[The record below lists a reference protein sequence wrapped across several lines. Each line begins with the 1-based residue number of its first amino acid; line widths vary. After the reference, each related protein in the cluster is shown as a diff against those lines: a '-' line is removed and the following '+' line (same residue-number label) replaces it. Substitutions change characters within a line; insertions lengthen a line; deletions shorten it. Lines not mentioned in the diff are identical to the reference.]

1 MLKSKS
7 KILLALF
14 LILILVSSCCF
25 ATIEP
30 RTTETQT
37 TSEGDVSAIST
48 TEEEAV
54 TTSEENASNSWT
66 SSDLYICKDKVE
78 VSNVVDGN
86 AFIIGKEVTITGEIG
101 GDLFVMAE
109 KLNIEGGYIYSNLF
123 VCANEVNI
131 NGVVYDVYSACNTFN
146 LQNDGFI
153 YRDMKV
159 TANNVNLNGKVR
171 RNAFVGANNISFAED
186 ASTTIYGNLTY
197 SSDSEITIPEGVISG
212 TTTYNKVNF
221 NNDESNS
228 VASII
233 LSYVLSLFK
242 ALLYTLVITLLLLWL
257 APKFIEKVSNMS
269 VKKSFASLGIG
280 FVALVAFLV
289 FIFIGI
295 FLLISVVGIPVF
307 VLGMFAS
314 ILVGYLGNAIASI
327 FFGKLFTRVLKMEG
341 KVKFVLFTLVS
352 SLIIWAISYIPF
364 IGGFL
369 TFLIWLFGI
378 GTLIVNIFDKKEK
391 VQENAEVKE

>member
-1 MLKSKS
+1 MLKTKS

-14 LILILVSSCCF
+14 LVLLLVSSCCF
-25 ATIEP
+25 ATVEP
-30 RTTETQT
+30 RTDETQT
-37 TSEGDVSAIST
+37 TSEGDVTAISE
-48 TEEEAV
+48 TEGEAL
-54 TTSEENASNSWT
+54 TTSEENESTSWT
-66 SSDLYICKDKVE
+66 NSDLYVCKDKVE

-86 AFIIGKEVTITGEIG
+86 AYIIGKEVTITGEIG

-131 NGVVYDVYSACNTFN
+131 NGVVYDVYAACNTFN
-146 LQNDGFI
+146 LQNDGFV
-153 YRDMKV
+153 YRDMRV

-171 RNAFVGANNISFAED
+171 RNAFVGANNISFAEN

-197 SSDSEITIPEGVISG
+197 SSNSEIAIPEGVVSG
-212 TTTYNKVNF
+212 TTTYNKVNVTD
-221 NNDESNS
+221 NNKS
-228 VASII
+228 VASTI
-233 LSYVLSLFK
+233 LSYVLDLLK
-242 ALLYTLVITLLLLWL
+242 ALLYTLVITLILLWL
-257 APKFIEKVSNMS
+257 APKFIERVSKMG
-269 VKKSFASLGIG
+269 VGKSFASLGIG
-280 FVALVAFLV
+280 FGAFIAFFV

-327 FFGKLFTRVLKMEG
+327 FFGKLFTRLLKMEG

-369 TFLIWLFGI
+369 SFLIWLFGI
-378 GTLIVNIFDKKEK
+378 GTLIVNIFNRKEK
-391 VQENAEVKE
+391 AQEKTEVKE

>member
-1 MLKSKS
+1 MLKTKS

-14 LILILVSSCCF
+14 LVLLLVSSCCF
-25 ATIEP
+25 ATVEP
-30 RTTETQT
+30 RTDETQT
-37 TSEGDVSAIST
+37 TSEGDVTAISE
-48 TEEEAV
+48 TEGEAL
-54 TTSEENASNSWT
+54 TTSEENESTSWT
-66 SSDLYICKDKVE
+66 NSDLYVCKDKVE

-86 AFIIGKEVTITGEIG
+86 AYIIGKEVTITGEIG

-109 KLNIEGGYIYSNLF
+109 KLNIEGVYIYSNLF

-131 NGVVYDVYSACNTFN
+131 NGVVYDVYAACNTFN
-146 LQNDGFI
+146 LQNDGFV
-153 YRDMKV
+153 YRDMRV

-171 RNAFVGANNISFAED
+171 RNAFVGANNISFAEN

-197 SSDSEITIPEGVISG
+197 SSNSEIAIPEGVVSG
-212 TTTYNKVNF
+212 TTTYNKVNVTD
-221 NNDESNS
+221 NNKS
-228 VASII
+228 VASTI
-233 LSYVLSLFK
+233 LSYVLDLLK
-242 ALLYTLVITLLLLWL
+242 ALLYTLVITLILLWL
-257 APKFIEKVSNMS
+257 APKFIERVSKMG
-269 VKKSFASLGIG
+269 VGKSFASLGIG
-280 FVALVAFLV
+280 FGAFIAFFV

-327 FFGKLFTRVLKMEG
+327 FFGKLFTRLLKMEG

-369 TFLIWLFGI
+369 SFLIWLFGI
-378 GTLIVNIFDKKEK
+378 GTLIVNIFNRKEK
-391 VQENAEVKE
+391 AQEKTEVKE